1 MGFDNQSVVG
11 KEYVVTN
18 QAVDACSMGGEI
30 ESLIPAINV
39 HFPCGGRKTFFFLSE
54 LKISSTLYLGKSSGN
69 MCCEEHY
76 RH

>member
-1 MGFDNQSVVG
+1 MGFDNQPVVG
-11 KEYVVTN
+11 KEYVIIN

-30 ESLIPAINV
+30 ESLILAINV
-39 HFPCGGRKTFFFLSE
+39 HFPCGGRKTFLSE

-69 MCCEEHY
+69 MCSEEHY